1 MGSKNQET
9 NKNSYEDE
17 DNIENSTDNADDFID
32 IMEAIED
39 TTLSETD
46 IIDFNETVKSPGK
59 KLDATVGNKKNNAV
73 WAGKF

>member
-9 NKNSYEDE
+9 NKNSNEDE

-32 IMEAIED
+32 IMENIED

-46 IIDFNETVKSPGK
+46 IDFNETVKSPGK
-59 KLDATVGNKKNNAV
+59 KLDATVG
-73 WAGKF
+73 